1 MNKQKLDTEVM
12 FQKIASRVSEQLGV
26 TLEKVTLE
34 SHYLNDLGADSLDLM
49 ELMMAIEQDFQE
61 YDLAI
66 PDEEAEKLLTIKD
79 TINYIEKY
87 IG

>member
-1 MNKQKLDTEVM
+1 MNKQKLDTEAM

-79 TINYIEKY
+79 TIEYIDKY

>member
-61 YDLAI
+61 YDLSI

-79 TINYIEKY
+79 TIDYIEKY

>member
-79 TINYIEKY
+79 TIHYIEKY

>member
-1 MNKQKLDTEVM
+1 MNKQKLDTEAM

-79 TINYIEKY
+79 TIDYIEKY

>member
-1 MNKQKLDTEVM
+1 MNKQKLDTNTI
-12 FQKIASRVSEQLGV
+12 FSKIADRVSEQLGV
-26 TLEKVTLE
+26 NVEKIKLE

-66 PDEEAEKLLTIKD
+66 PDEESEKLLTIKD
-79 TINYIEKY
+79 TIAYIEKY

>member
-1 MNKQKLDTEVM
+1 MNKQKLDTEAM

-26 TLEKVTLE
+26 TLEKVNLE

-79 TINYIEKY
+79 TIDYIEKY